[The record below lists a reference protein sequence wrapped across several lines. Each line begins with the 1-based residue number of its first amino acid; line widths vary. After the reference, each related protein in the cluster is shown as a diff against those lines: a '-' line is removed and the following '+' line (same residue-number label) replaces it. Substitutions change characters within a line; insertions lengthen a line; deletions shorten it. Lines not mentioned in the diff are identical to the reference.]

1 MKLRIN
7 LYADEFR
14 PKRLWCSLPQ
24 LLLIWATVLLLI
36 LSCALYLQ
44 YRLRSQQQATQAL
57 ELSFSTQQQ
66 EVERLNRLLEA
77 HKPDASLAQQVAEH
91 QSELETKQS
100 LLDNLAGRNLLKS
113 QGFALVLEELA
124 RIRSPEIALQRIQ
137 LQGERI
143 SLQGLTSRSQEV
155 PAWLNRFAGTRGLS
169 GRRFDELLMSR
180 DSQGNLQFQLN
191 SRTQDTVQEKRP

>member
-7 LYADEFR
+7 LYADEFH

-24 LLLIWATVLLLI
+24 LLLIWASVLLLI

-57 ELSFSTQQQ
+57 ELSFTTQQQ
-66 EVERLNRLLEA
+66 EVERLNRQLEA
-77 HKPDASLAQQVAEH
+77 HQPDASLAQQVAEH

-191 SRTQDTVQEKRP
+191 SRPQDTVQEKRP

>member
-57 ELSFSTQQQ
+57 ELSFTMQQQ

-191 SRTQDTVQEKRP
+191 SRPQDTVQEKRP

>member
-57 ELSFSTQQQ
+57 ELSFTTQQQ

-191 SRTQDTVQEKRP
+191 SRPQDTVQEKRP

>member
-57 ELSFSTQQQ
+57 ELSFTTQQQ
-66 EVERLNRLLEA
+66 EVERLNQ
-77 HKPDASLAQQVAEH
+77 P
-91 QSELETKQS
+91 
-100 LLDNLAGRNLLKS
+100 
-113 QGFALVLEELA
+113 
-124 RIRSPEIALQRIQ
+124 
-137 LQGERI
+137 
-143 SLQGLTSRSQEV
+143 
-155 PAWLNRFAGTRGLS
+155 
-169 GRRFDELLMSR
+169 
-180 DSQGNLQFQLN
+180 
-191 SRTQDTVQEKRP
+191 

>member
-24 LLLIWATVLLLI
+24 LLLIWVTVLLLI

-57 ELSFSTQQQ
+57 ELSFTTQQQ

-191 SRTQDTVQEKRP
+191 SHPQDPVQEMRP